1 MYDVIKIRLFF
12 ISFLRIYFPTSPIIP
27 PFRHIFMTSHMKLFS
42 ASIKLYNECL
52 LVIDIFTKISSLFQT
67 AAKKII
73 FLSIALRTEWLT
85 DRIDKV
91 NYRVASLQKM
101 LFDMLLFTW
110 LNISHEHQLWR
121 NKLILFLYSTRYT
134 ASVQNGICR
143 ECSISSLIKS
153 YYIK

>member
-12 ISFLRIYFPTSPIIP
+12 ISFLRIYFPTTPIIP
-27 PFRHIFMTSHMKLFS
+27 PFRHIFMTSHMTLSS

-52 LVIDIFTKISSLFQT
+52 LVIDIFTKISSLSET
-67 AAKKII
+67 AAKKIT

-85 DRIDKV
+85 DRTDKV

-121 NKLILFLYSTRYT
+121 NNLFFSYILQDLQQKVIY
-134 ASVQNGICR
+134 R
-143 ECSISSLIKS
+143 EITLNPSIIKQQGWKHS
-153 YYIK
+153 